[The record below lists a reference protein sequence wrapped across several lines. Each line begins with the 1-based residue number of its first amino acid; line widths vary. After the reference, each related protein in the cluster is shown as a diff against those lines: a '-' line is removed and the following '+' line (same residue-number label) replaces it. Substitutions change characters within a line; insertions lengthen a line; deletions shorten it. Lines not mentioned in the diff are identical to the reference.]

1 MTDASVQKV
10 VIDSPIGHLAI
21 KGSVLGLRSINKT
34 EETLTGSALEH
45 SLPACVIEAVEQL
58 NEYFDHRRKVFRL
71 QFDWSGHPD
80 FSVQVWK
87 ILQTIPYGETTTY
100 SAVASL
106 LGQPS
111 AVRAVGMANRNNPF
125 SIVVPCHRVIG
136 KSGHLTGYLYG
147 LDTKLQLLRHE
158 NRGKYPVQLSLIE

>member
-1 MTDASVQKV
+1 MSDALMHTV

-34 EETLTGSALEH
+34 EAAIDSE
-45 SLPACVIEAVEQL
+45 LPTEVPVSMLEAVEQL
-58 NEYFDHRRKVFRL
+58 REYFARQRTEFQL

-80 FSVQVWK
+80 FSVEVWK
-87 ILQTIPYGETTTY
+87 LLLTIPFGQTTTY
-100 SAVASL
+100 GALASR

-125 SIVVPCHRVIG
+125 AIVVPCHRVIG
-136 KSGHLTGYLYG
+136 KSGHLTGYFYG

-158 NRGKYPVQLSLIE
+158 NPGKIP